1 MASPTWDGVMA
12 AVDVEAAG
20 WTADEAVT
28 RLFAAHYRP
37 LVRLAALLLADTG
50 TAEEIV
56 QDAYVRLHQRWR
68 GLREPDR
75 ALGYLRTSVVN
86 GARSALRHRAV
97 AQRYAAGLRP
107 PPDVPSAEA
116 AHLDSAGNAELLAA
130 LRRLPVRQREAL
142 VLRYYADL
150 SEAEIADAMGISRGA
165 VKSHAARGIAALRQ
179 TMERMS

>member
-12 AVDVEAAG
+12 AVAVEADR

-28 RLFAAHYRP
+28 RLFAAYYRQ
-37 LVRLAALLLADTG
+37 LVRLAALLLTDTG
-50 TAEEIV
+50 TAEEVV
-56 QDAYVRLHQRWR
+56 QDAFVRLHQRWR
-68 GLREPDR
+68 RLREPDR

-97 AQRYAAGLRP
+97 ASRHAATLRP
-107 PPDVPSAEA
+107 PPDAPSAEA
-116 AHLDSAGNAELLAA
+116 THLDGVGNDELLAA
-130 LRRLPVRQREAL
+130 LRRLPPRQRETL

-150 SEAEIADAMGISRGA
+150 SEAEIAEIMGISRGA

-179 TMERMS
+179 TVERPS

>member
-12 AVDVEAAG
+12 PVAVEADG

-28 RLFAAHYRP
+28 RLFAAHYRQ

-50 TAEEIV
+50 AAEEVV
-56 QDAYVRLHQRWR
+56 QDAYVRLHQRWWR
-68 GLREPDR
+68 LREPDR

-86 GARSALRHRAV
+86 GARSALRRRAV
-97 AQRYAAGLRP
+97 ARRYAAGLRLAE
-107 PPDVPSAEA
+107 DTPSAEA
-116 AHLDSAGNAELLAA
+116 QHLDSLESAALLAA
-130 LRRLPVRQREAL
+130 LRRLPARQRETL
-142 VLRYYADL
+142 VLRYYGDL

-179 TMERMS
+179 TVERAS